1 VKLGRIALAFA
12 AAALLSCQGGSF
24 GGGASEPVRG
34 VWLLVPAESAI
45 WFVGIKN
52 NAVGVPG
59 SFTGMEGGFDV
70 AKSEAWVEVRVATLH
85 TGDAG
90 RDDNLRL
97 HFFDSVNFPA
107 ARFAVT
113 GIPSAE
119 ALPPIGGE
127 LVTTLAGKLTIHGK
141 EVPLE
146 LPVRVTHVAPNRIRV
161 RNVKPLVL
169 SVKDLG
175 LEQALAVLKAVCG
188 HESVSGAVPVEIDV
202 VFSPV

>member
-1 VKLGRIALAFA
+1 MRLARAALAFA
-12 AAALLSCQGGSF
+12 AAAFLSCQGGAF
-24 GGGASEPVRG
+24 GGGAAQGVRG

-52 NAVGVPG
+52 NAVAVPG
-59 SFTGMEGGFDV
+59 SFSGMEGGFDV
-70 AKSEAWVEVRVATLH
+70 DKSEAWVEVRVATLN
-85 TGDAG
+85 TGDAA

-113 GIPSAE
+113 GIPRAD
-119 ALPPIGGE
+119 ALPPVGGD
-127 LVTTLAGKLTIHGK
+127 LTTTLAGKLTLHGK

-146 LPVRVTHVAPNRIRV
+146 LPVRVTHLAPNRIRV

-202 VFSPV
+202 VFGSS